1 MAGDFNGLT
10 SLTPS
15 EIDHLFFTIESS
27 LQMRRRYQ
35 FYIWAQSRLFTLIPH
50 DMLICAHYDYVR
62 KCMSYDSF
70 SMFPIPRGI
79 IEGSIDPVNGLM
91 PKLLEVWLATQ
102 GTPCTINL
110 DHLVEGESAELAA
123 DLREAGISEVL
134 THGMMSSHEENVVET
149 FFIFSRVFNN
159 LIPAQIKR
167 ELSPITARH
176 SFMLEMLLPH
186 LHATYT
192 RTLQSQERT
201 RERPAAAP
209 APGLVA
215 VTEREREILGWVREG
230 MSNQAIG
237 ALLDISPL
245 TVKNHIQKILRKLK
259 ATNRAQAVSKA
270 LSLRLIT
277 QTSDAS

>member
-1 MAGDFNGLT
+1 
-10 SLTPS
+10 
-15 EIDHLFFTIESS
+15 
-27 LQMRRRYQ
+27 
-35 FYIWAQSRLFTLIPH
+35 
-50 DMLICAHYDYVR
+50 MLICAHYDYIR
-62 KCMSYDSF
+62 KCMCYDSF
-70 SMFPIPRGI
+70 SMFPIPRVVLAA
-79 IEGSIDPVNGLM
+79 SVDPLNGLM
-91 PKLLEVWLATQ
+91 PKLLDAWVSTQ
-102 GTPCTINL
+102 GTPCAINL
-110 DHLVEGESAELAA
+110 DTLSEGENPELAA

-134 THGMMSSHEENVVET
+134 THGTMSSHTENVVET

-186 LHATYT
+186 LHSTYK
-192 RTLQSQERT
+192 RTLQSQDRV
-201 RERPAAAP
+201 RERPP
-209 APGLVA
+209 TVPMPVMVA

-237 ALLDISPL
+237 ALLEISPL

-277 QTSDAS
+277 QSSDAG